1 MPDVVREFEQV
12 FVDGDDRYL
21 ARVVAAPHKGTTWQG
36 WIEFI
41 PIDSGT
47 SCRTDRETTQP
58 DLAAV
63 LYWAEGLESLYLD
76 GAFERACRSAG
87 ARRLSTAGGVR

>member
-12 FVDGDDRYL
+12 FVDGADRYR

-58 DLAAV
+58 DRAAV
-63 LYWAEGLESLYLD
+63 VYWAEGLEPLYLD
-76 GAFERACRSAG
+76 GAFDRACRGAKMRAASA
-87 ARRLSTAGGVR
+87 AGSLR

>member
-1 MPDVVREFEQV
+1 MPDVVREFDQV
-12 FVDGDDRYL
+12 CVEGDDRYR
-21 ARVVAAPHKGTTWQG
+21 ARVVAAPHKGTAWQG

-58 DLAAV
+58 DLGAV

-76 GAFERACRSAG
+76 GAFERACRSAT
-87 ARRLSTAGGVR
+87 ARHASAAGSVR